1 MSKRLRNEDEDIPCT
16 PNKKTKFVAP
26 ETPNSLEFK
35 RLLESGDEKEQISF
49 QSPKFI
55 SCFPEGVDMDNVA
68 AQLKD
73 KGCFYSFNCTTG
85 DGVKLFK
92 FGYTENLPQRIKS
105 LCSKFNLSNIKFEK
119 LTTILG
125 QSYERKVHK
134 EVQKVKP
141 CLNTVNNKSST
152 EIYSATPSK
161 TVAKLSSKYSNILI
175 EFGKA
180 TLVFSK

>member
-1 MSKRLRNEDEDIPCT
+1 MPKRPRNEDIPRT
-16 PNKKTKFVAP
+16 PIKKIKIEVPA
-26 ETPNSLEFK
+26 TPCSLAFAE
-35 RLLESGDEKEQISF
+35 LLQSCDEKKIDGFNHQN
-49 QSPKFI
+49 FI
-55 SCFPEGVDMDNVA
+55 SCFPEGVDMDKIA
-68 AQLKD
+68 DQLKD

-141 CLNTVNNKSST
+141 CLKTVNNKSST
-152 EIYSATPSK
+152 EIYPATPSK
-161 TVAKLSSKYSNILI
+161 TAAKLSNKYCNVLI
-175 EFGKA
+175 EIGKA
-180 TLVFSK
+180 KLVFSNEP